1 MWGGLW
7 GGGKGGISGQSV
19 EPRGQGKDR
28 IGIFKDEMFLDY
40 YHRIYQYPLNILRKN
55 VAKNIAIISFLHEL
69 PDLVNID
76 SYQL

>member
-1 MWGGLW
+1 MGG
-7 GGGKGGISGQSV
+7 GGGKEGISGQSV

-28 IGIFKDEMFLDY
+28 IGIFKDEMFLDH
-40 YHRIYQYPLNILRKN
+40 YHRIYEYPLYILRKN
-55 VAKNIAIISFLHEL
+55 GAKNIAIISFLYEL